1 MRFEVVRL
9 QYGGALP
16 KKKKERD
23 VLTQFGYLSFIPLLH
38 HEIQWRPTACF
49 TFQTVI
55 RLSRTLVNVMG
66 ECFANET
73 VQ

>member
-38 HEIQWRPTACF
+38 H
-49 TFQTVI
+49 
-55 RLSRTLVNVMG
+55 
-66 ECFANET
+66 
-73 VQ
+73 